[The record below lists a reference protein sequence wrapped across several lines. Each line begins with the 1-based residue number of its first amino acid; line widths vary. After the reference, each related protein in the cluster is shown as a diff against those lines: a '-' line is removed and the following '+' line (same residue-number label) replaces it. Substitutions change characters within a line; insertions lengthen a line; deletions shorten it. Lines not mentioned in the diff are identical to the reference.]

1 MMGRD
6 HRASSRRSHQ
16 QMLESCGREGLD
28 LGRLRRRWLLACL
41 RQTWSISALA
51 SYYTQQRSLIQ
62 MFCSKQPKPAPLT
75 RPHVAYLRGQPLLPF
90 RPSVLPS
97 RNPSKERGV
106 SGGGHTS
113 IPLDDYH
120 RERVF
125 PFPTNGTPRQ
135 PSIDDNRTW
144 PRSCRR
150 T

>member
-6 HRASSRRSHQ
+6 HRASSRRRHQ

-62 MFCSKQPKPAPLT
+62 MFAPNN
-75 RPHVAYLRGQPLLPF
+75 RNPHPIRAHMLPTCGGNHSF
-90 RPSVLPS
+90 RSVLPS